1 MRPAWRSAWAMTAS
15 FAVVFGAAIAVFDY
29 MFWPHC
35 DRGEKVLARD
45 DQGRSIVSVLE
56 ACTSLGTETAESIE
70 LQSASGDKKPIFKY
84 EPNGGVLGCKGRAF
98 PTAAEPSVDWSS
110 PRVIHIS
117 IPVVSSILEKHDAL
131 DGIRVT
137 YNIGPVLLEVCG
149 HIR

>member
-45 DQGRSIVSVLE
+45 DHGRSIVSVLE

-98 PTAAEPSVDWSS
+98 PAAAEPSVDGAIRELSISQSLWSVVFS
-110 PRVIHIS
+110 RSMTRWTVYGLRTIS
-117 IPVVSSILEKHDAL
+117 DQC
-131 DGIRVT
+131 
-137 YNIGPVLLEVCG
+137 Y
-149 HIR
+149 